1 MAFSF
6 KLGLLAAT
14 AGVAMLAGT
23 AASAQTTT
31 APTPPSGGFYMANG
45 TRTTNYQTAL
55 ASWRTDAQFSVDYS
69 KGFLGLETRLRHGL
83 VGAGTDGPG
92 SMTPASMSITRCSD
106 RPAK

>member
-69 KGFLGLETRLRHGL
+69 KGFLGLEHAYAMGLSGTR
-83 VGAGTDGPG
+83 TDRRGQ
-92 SMTPASMSITRCSD
+92 
-106 RPAK
+106 

>member
-14 AGVAMLAGT
+14 AGVAMLAAT
-23 AASAQTTT
+23 AASAQTT

-69 KGFLGLETRLRHGL
+69 KGFLGLEH
-83 VGAGTDGPG
+83 A
-92 SMTPASMSITRCSD
+92 
-106 RPAK
+106 